1 MMRLK
6 TFFGALAFLALMGA
20 VMFLMA
26 GTANLPS
33 VWLYLGLRVLFTA
46 ASVWAMSESV
56 ASERLKPGPG
66 AKREPVYNIGAAVTW
81 IAHIVI
87 VSLDLGRFHWS
98 VGFPVWLQ
106 ALGVVG
112 MLAGMALPVW
122 ALRHNEY
129 LSARIRI
136 QGERGQVVA
145 TTGPYTYVR
154 HPNYAGGMLLGL
166 TGGLVFGSWPSIP
179 PLLIWIGLL
188 VYRTLNEEKVLLA
201 ELEGYREY
209 AEKVRYRF
217 VPGVW

>member
-33 VWLYLGLRVLFTA
+33 IWLYLGLRVLFTA
-46 ASVWAMSESV
+46 ASVWAMSEAV
-56 ASERLKPGPG
+56 ARERLKPGPG

-87 VSLDLGRFHWS
+87 VSLDLGHFQWS
-98 VGFPVWLQ
+98 AGFPVWLQ

-136 QGERGQVVA
+136 QGERGQSVA
-145 TTGPYTYVR
+145 TTGPYAYVR
-154 HPNYAGGMLLGL
+154 HPNYAGGVMLGL
-166 TGGLVFGSWPSIP
+166 TSGLVFGSWPSIP

-188 VYRTLNEEKVLLA
+188 VYRTLNEEKVLFA

-217 VPGVW
+217 VPGIW